1 MKGKHLCWMKIALLS
16 ACRKGKRGIRGFC
29 QTIEPDFNQ
38 INTFLL
44 CQVRSPYPDRQK
56 AAETRAE
63 YHCTHR
69 QLPEKGM
76 SSAHQT
82 PKMGVYYHKPLKE
95 PPMTLAV
102 NWPPLL
108 QLKTLCTS
116 PPEGWKPCSDTC
128 EHVSVLAFHLRALNY
143 FTKAMRSTDKM
154 PALKEV
160 LSGITES
167 KKTGKQI

>member
-1 MKGKHLCWMKIALLS
+1 MKIALLS

-44 CQVRSPYPDRQK
+44 CQVCSPYPDQQK
-56 AAETRAE
+56 APETRAE

-69 QLPEKGM
+69 PLSEKGM

-82 PKMGVYYHKPLKE
+82 PKIGFYYPKPLKE

-108 QLKTLCTS
+108 QLRTLCTS
-116 PPEGWKPCSDTC
+116 PPEGRKPCSDTC
-128 EHVSVLAFHLRALNY
+128 EHVSLLAFHLRALN
-143 FTKAMRSTDKM
+143 
-154 PALKEV
+154 
-160 LSGITES
+160 
-167 KKTGKQI
+167 